1 MRAHKRLAGA
11 SRLKEGSLSAAA
23 DSSAQLERHPR
34 ESTTF
39 DRFLASI
46 QKTCPGGAS
55 RPLPGAA
62 GSRSAPYATAP
73 CWTCAAGA
81 ILQRGVS
88 GHSGASE
95 RTWSSVSCSTRRR
108 RFVAIRFAA
117 NVFVRCSLLSRT
129 PDESQY
135 LRFSHSA
142 WRRRTPATY
151 RSRSKGAPV
160 ATWTHPPHQTCS
172 ASGLPRG
179 GAIFFIHSNT
189 WPVNCRATPAKGPGR
204 DARLSKARSAG
215 RLKEKATQSRQLHGA
230 QRPRQ

>member
-1 MRAHKRLAGA
+1 MLSGSYNTLHDASAG
-11 SRLKEGSLSAAA
+11 
-23 DSSAQLERHPR
+23 SSAGWPNTRKCLRA
-34 ESTTF
+34 
-39 DRFLASI
+39 AS
-46 QKTCPGGAS
+46 
-55 RPLPGAA
+55 A
-62 GSRSAPYATAP
+62 GSSRRT
-73 CWTCAAGA
+73 
-81 ILQRGVS
+81 LQGVLLERGVS
-88 GHSGASE
+88 GHSLTSGFFRPPASGASE
-95 RTWSSVSCSTRRR
+95 RTWSTVSCSTRRR

-129 PDESQY
+129 PDEGSQY

-160 ATWTHPPHQTCS
+160 ATWTHPSPSHQTCS

-189 WPVNCRATPAKGPGR
+189 WPVNCRAAPAKAPER

-215 RLKEKATQSRQLHGA
+215 RLKEKATQSRRQHGA
-230 QRPRQ
+230 ERPRQ